1 MDIDDEDIFN
11 CFFDENQKII
21 RNYQN
26 SKIMNNNDI
35 YQNEDILKLK
45 SDNNK
50 FYINK
55 EIQDN
60 SIKFLTSCSNFI
72 YYISNNNYNS
82 IYEAKQQIKNNFNQ
96 INDISINNNNN
107 EFKNELNEMKNK
119 IFKDK
124 FKDNPEYKNLCE
136 LINQKDFDEKMTKN
150 EDKKLI
156 NFLI

>member
-1 MDIDDEDIFN
+1 MEIDDEDIFN

-26 SKIMNNNDI
+26 SKIMNNEI
-35 YQNEDILKLK
+35 YQNEDLLKLK

-72 YYISNNNYNS
+72 YYISNKNYNS
-82 IYEAKQQIKNNFNQ
+82 IYEAKQQIKNNFNK
-96 INDISINNNNN
+96 INGESINNN

-119 IFKDK
+119 
-124 FKDNPEYKNLCE
+124 
-136 LINQKDFDEKMTKN
+136 LINQKVFDEKMAKN
-150 EDKKLI
+150 EDKKTH
-156 NFLI
+156 

>member
-1 MDIDDEDIFN
+1 MEIDDEDIFN

-26 SKIMNNNDI
+26 SKIMNNEI
-35 YQNEDILKLK
+35 YQNEDLLKLK

-72 YYISNNNYNS
+72 YYISNKNFNS
-82 IYEAKQQIKNNFNQ
+82 IYEAKQQIKNKINI
-96 INDISINNNNN
+96 INDESINNN
-107 EFKNELNEMKNK
+107 EFKNELNDLKNK
-119 IFKDK
+119 
-124 FKDNPEYKNLCE
+124 
-136 LINQKDFDEKMTKN
+136 LINQKVFDEKMAKN
-150 EDKKLI
+150 EDKKTH
-156 NFLI
+156 

>member
-1 MDIDDEDIFN
+1 MEIDDEDIFN

-26 SKIMNNNDI
+26 SKIMNNEI
-35 YQNEDILKLK
+35 YQNEDLLKLK

-72 YYISNNNYNS
+72 YYISNKNYNS
-82 IYEAKQQIKNNFNQ
+82 IYEAKQQIKNNFNK
-96 INDISINNNNN
+96 INDESINNN
-107 EFKNELNEMKNK
+107 EFKNELNDLKNK
-119 IFKDK
+119 
-124 FKDNPEYKNLCE
+124 
-136 LINQKDFDEKMTKN
+136 LINQKDFDEKLAKN
-150 EDKKLI
+150 EDKKTH
-156 NFLI
+156 

>member
-1 MDIDDEDIFN
+1 MEIDDEDIFN

-26 SKIMNNNDI
+26 SKIMNNEI

-72 YYISNNNYNS
+72 YYISNKNYNS
-82 IYEAKQQIKNNFNQ
+82 IYEAKQQIKNNFNK
-96 INDISINNNNN
+96 INDESINNN

-119 IFKDK
+119 
-124 FKDNPEYKNLCE
+124 
-136 LINQKDFDEKMTKN
+136 LINQKDFDEKMSKN
-150 EDKKLI
+150 EDKKTH
-156 NFLI
+156 

>member
-1 MDIDDEDIFN
+1 MEIDDEDIFN

-26 SKIMNNNDI
+26 SKIMNNEI
-35 YQNEDILKLK
+35 YQNEDLLKLK

-72 YYISNNNYNS
+72 YYISNKNYNS
-82 IYEAKQQIKNNFNQ
+82 IYEAKQQIKNNFNK
-96 INDISINNNNN
+96 INDESINNN
-107 EFKNELNEMKNK
+107 EFKNGLNDLKNK
-119 IFKDK
+119 
-124 FKDNPEYKNLCE
+124 
-136 LINQKDFDEKMTKN
+136 LINQKDFDEKKEKN
-150 EDKKLI
+150 EDKKTH
-156 NFLI
+156 